1 MRWTNFDKQLTKE
14 FLREFPDLRPSEVVK
29 YAGSNNDRIPAFLNK
44 VSQGAK
50 FPTTDGK
57 EVIIDKSEIP
67 RLKTILIPDA
77 KGVPSLKT
85 TDGTEIKMNQLAK
98 TGEFGGV
105 GQSKTGER
113 ILANRGNTLEGVL
126 GALALARLTVRP
138 SRRVSEVDLKRII
151 GDFGKKAGTQGT
163 GGTISVKAPE
173 EQANTTDTFS
183 LTVKLPAKNYADF
196 VDYDFMMADK
206 LMAGF
211 IRQSIA
217 YVNEAGIVDRYA
229 EFFES
234 NGKADNV
241 GVVADGVS
249 DMTGRKTD
257 IFMTYTDE
265 NGEKQTKKFDLSL
278 KAGTTDQ
285 FGQAAVGSDHSTS
298 RKKAHSEYGWAAYK
312 KIFSDFGIDVS
323 AVGNAY
329 LNAKG
334 IEQAIDIV
342 YNEAYTKFKEELT
355 GSDDN
360 AEKAWLKQFVLNIK
374 NHGTYNDPNVQL
386 AQFEKSKYFVLDF
399 QKLDRLMDRDKLDL
413 GVRVTYTNSRDG
425 TKWPRIEF
433 VNVVD
438 GQLFLKIRSKYNPA
452 KITNLIEK
460 GPYFKEITTVRKN
473 KKYADNDAGPVKE
486 NIMDT
491 TQDFGPNFDI
501 VDDVHVY
508 MRNDSD
514 VYRKQYFPMLCKMQ
528 ECLTAGKKISAKNIM
543 MPVIKDCMM
552 QYNKKYNLANEA
564 SDIIKDEDVKSLC
577 QKIYREEI
585 PLIKKGVYK

>member
-1 MRWTNFDKQLTKE
+1 MVAYKE
-14 FLREFPDLRPSEVVK
+14 FLFEYSDLRPAEVVK
-29 YAGSNNDRIPAFLNK
+29 YMGKSNDRIPAFLNK
-44 VSQGAK
+44 ISQGAK

-57 EVIIDKSEIP
+57 EVIIDKSEIQ
-67 RLKTILIPDA
+67 RLKNEILVPDA

-151 GDFGKKAGTQGT
+151 TDFGKTAGIQGT
-163 GGTISVKAPE
+163 GGTISIKAPE
-173 EQANTTDTFS
+173 EQAKTTDTFS
-183 LTVKLPAKNYADF
+183 LTVKLPSKNYADF

-206 LMAGF
+206 SMAGF

-229 EFFES
+229 KMFES

-241 GVVADGVS
+241 AVIADGVS
-249 DMTGRKTD
+249 DMSGRKTD

-265 NGEKQTKKFDLSL
+265 KGEKQTKRFDLSL
-278 KAGTTDQ
+278 KAGTTNQ
-285 FGQAAVGSDHSTS
+285 FGQAAVGSDHATS
-298 RKKAHSEYGWAAYK
+298 KKKAHSEYGWAAYK
-312 KIFSDFGIDVS
+312 KIFSDFGVDVS

-342 YNEAYTKFKEELT
+342 YNEAYTKFKEELA
-355 GSDDN
+355 GNDDN
-360 AEKAWLKQFVLNIK
+360 AEKKWLKQFVLNIK

-399 QKLDRLMDRDKLDL
+399 QKLDRLLDRDKLDL
-413 GVRVTYTNSRDG
+413 GVRVTYTKSGDG
-425 TKWPRIEF
+425 TKWPRIDF
-433 VNVVD
+433 VNIVD
-438 GQLFLKIRSKYNPA
+438 GQLFLRIRSKYNPA

-460 GPYFKEITTVRKN
+460 GDYFKEITTVRKN
-473 KKYADNDAGPVKE
+473 KPVKE
-486 NIMDT
+486 NLMKP
-491 TQDFGPNFDI
+491 TQDFGPNFNI
-501 VDDVHVY
+501 VDDLHVY
-508 MRNDSD
+508 MRNNDSM
-514 VYRKQYFPMLCKMQ
+514 YRKKYFPMLCAMQ
-528 ECLTAGKKISAKNIM
+528 EELKAGKKINAKTIM
-543 MPVIKDCMM
+543 MPAIKDAMEA
-552 QYNKKYNLANEA
+552 YNKQYNLAEKY
-564 SDIIKDEDVKSLC
+564 SDIITDEDVKTLC
-577 QKIYREEI
+577 KKIYTEEI
-585 PLIKKGVYK
+585 PLIKKGAYK

>member
-1 MRWTNFDKQLTKE
+1 MVAYKE
-14 FLREFPDLRPSEVVK
+14 FLFEYSDLRPAEVVK
-29 YAGSNNDRIPAFLNK
+29 YMGKPNDRIPAFLNK
-44 VSQGAK
+44 ISQGAK

-57 EVIIDKSEIP
+57 EVIIDKSEIQ
-67 RLKTILIPDA
+67 RLKNEILVPDA

-151 GDFGKKAGTQGT
+151 TDFGKTAGIQGT
-163 GGTISVKAPE
+163 GGTISIKAPE
-173 EQANTTDTFS
+173 EQAKTTDTFS
-183 LTVKLPAKNYADF
+183 LTVKLPSKNYADF

-206 LMAGF
+206 SMAGF

-229 EFFES
+229 KMFES

-241 GVVADGVS
+241 AVIADGVS
-249 DMTGRKTD
+249 DMSGRKTD

-265 NGEKQTKKFDLSL
+265 KGEKQTKRFDLSL
-278 KAGTTDQ
+278 KAGTTNQ
-285 FGQAAVGSDHSTS
+285 FGQAAVGSDHATS
-298 RKKAHSEYGWAAYK
+298 KKKAHSEYGWAAYK
-312 KIFSDFGIDVS
+312 KIFSDFGVDVS

-342 YNEAYTKFKEELT
+342 YNEAYTKFKEELA
-355 GSDDN
+355 GNDDN
-360 AEKAWLKQFVLNIK
+360 AEKKWLKQFVLNIK

-399 QKLDRLMDRDKLDL
+399 QKLDRLLDRDKLDL
-413 GVRVTYTNSRDG
+413 GVRVTYTKSGDG
-425 TKWPRIEF
+425 TKWPRIDF
-433 VNVVD
+433 VNIVD
-438 GQLFLKIRSKYNPA
+438 GKLFLRIRSKYNPA

-460 GPYFKEITTVRKN
+460 GDYFKEITTVRKN
-473 KKYADNDAGPVKE
+473 KPVKE
-486 NIMDT
+486 NLMKP
-491 TQDFGPNFDI
+491 TQDFGPNFNI
-501 VDDVHVY
+501 VDDLHVY
-508 MRNDSD
+508 MRNNDSM
-514 VYRKQYFPMLCKMQ
+514 YRKKYFPMLCAMQ
-528 ECLTAGKKISAKNIM
+528 EELKAGKKINAKTIM
-543 MPVIKDCMM
+543 MPTIKDAMEA
-552 QYNKKYNLANEA
+552 YNKQYNLAEKY
-564 SDIIKDEDVKSLC
+564 SDIITDEDVKTLC
-577 QKIYREEI
+577 KKIYTEEI
-585 PLIKKGVYK
+585 PLIKKGAYK

>member
-1 MRWTNFDKQLTKE
+1 MVAYKE
-14 FLREFPDLRPSEVVK
+14 FLFEYSDLRPAEVVK
-29 YAGSNNDRIPAFLNK
+29 YMGKSNDRIPAFLNK
-44 VSQGAK
+44 ISQGAK

-57 EVIIDKSEIP
+57 EVIIDKSEIQ
-67 RLKTILIPDA
+67 RLKNEILVPDA

-151 GDFGKKAGTQGT
+151 TDFGKTAGIQGT
-163 GGTISVKAPE
+163 GGTISIKAPE
-173 EQANTTDTFS
+173 EQAKTTDTFS
-183 LTVKLPAKNYADF
+183 LTVKLPSKNYADF

-206 LMAGF
+206 SMAGF

-229 EFFES
+229 KMFES

-241 GVVADGVS
+241 AVIADGVS
-249 DMTGRKTD
+249 DMSGRKTD

-265 NGEKQTKKFDLSL
+265 KGEKQTKRFDLSL
-278 KAGTTDQ
+278 KAGTTNQ
-285 FGQAAVGSDHSTS
+285 FGQAAVGSDHATS
-298 RKKAHSEYGWAAYK
+298 KKKAHSEYGWAAYK
-312 KIFSDFGIDVS
+312 KIFSDFGVDVS

-342 YNEAYTKFKEELT
+342 YNEAYTKFKEELA
-355 GSDDN
+355 GNDDN
-360 AEKAWLKQFVLNIK
+360 AEKKWLKQFVFNIK

-399 QKLDRLMDRDKLDL
+399 QKLDRLLDRDKLDL
-413 GVRVTYTNSRDG
+413 GVRVTYTKSGDG
-425 TKWPRIEF
+425 TKWPRIDF
-433 VNVVD
+433 VNIVD
-438 GQLFLKIRSKYNPA
+438 GQLFLRIRSKYNPA

-460 GPYFKEITTVRKN
+460 GDYFKEITTVRKN
-473 KKYADNDAGPVKE
+473 KPVKE
-486 NIMDT
+486 NLMKP
-491 TQDFGPNFDI
+491 TQDFGPNFNI
-501 VDDVHVY
+501 VDDLHVY
-508 MRNDSD
+508 MRNNDNM
-514 VYRKQYFPMLCKMQ
+514 YRKKYFPMLCAMQ
-528 ECLTAGKKISAKNIM
+528 EELKAGKKINAKTIM
-543 MPVIKDCMM
+543 MPTIKDAMEA
-552 QYNKKYNLANEA
+552 YNKQYNLAEKY
-564 SDIIKDEDVKSLC
+564 SDIITDEDVKTLC
-577 QKIYREEI
+577 KKIYTEEI

>member
-1 MRWTNFDKQLTKE
+1 MVAYKE
-14 FLREFPDLRPSEVVK
+14 FLFEYSDLRPAEVVK
-29 YAGSNNDRIPAFLNK
+29 YMGKSNDRIPAFLNK
-44 VSQGAK
+44 ISQGAK

-57 EVIIDKSEIP
+57 EVIIDKSEIQ
-67 RLKTILIPDA
+67 RLKNEILVPDA

-151 GDFGKKAGTQGT
+151 TDFGKTAGIQGT
-163 GGTISVKAPE
+163 GGTISIKAPE
-173 EQANTTDTFS
+173 EQAKTTDTFS
-183 LTVKLPAKNYADF
+183 LTVKLPSKNYADF

-206 LMAGF
+206 SMAGF

-229 EFFES
+229 KMFES

-241 GVVADGVS
+241 AVIADGVS
-249 DMTGRKTD
+249 DMSGRKTD

-265 NGEKQTKKFDLSL
+265 KGEKQTKRFDLSL
-278 KAGTTDQ
+278 KAGTTNQ
-285 FGQAAVGSDHSTS
+285 FGQAAVGSDHATS
-298 RKKAHSEYGWAAYK
+298 KKKAHSEYGWAAYK
-312 KIFSDFGIDVS
+312 KIFSDFGVDVS

-342 YNEAYTKFKEELT
+342 YNEAYTKFKEELA
-355 GSDDN
+355 GNDDN
-360 AEKAWLKQFVLNIK
+360 AEKKWLKQFVFNIK

-399 QKLDRLMDRDKLDL
+399 QKLDRLLDRDKLDL
-413 GVRVTYTNSRDG
+413 GVRVTYTKSGDG
-425 TKWPRIEF
+425 TKWPRIDF
-433 VNVVD
+433 VNIVD
-438 GQLFLKIRSKYNPA
+438 GQLFLRIRSKYNPA

-460 GPYFKEITTVRKN
+460 GDYFKEITTVRKN
-473 KKYADNDAGPVKE
+473 KPVKE
-486 NIMDT
+486 NLMKP
-491 TQDFGPNFDI
+491 TQDFGPNFNI
-501 VDDVHVY
+501 VDDLHVY
-508 MRNDSD
+508 MRNNDNM
-514 VYRKQYFPMLCKMQ
+514 YRKKYFPMLCAMQ
-528 ECLTAGKKISAKNIM
+528 EELKAGKKINAKTIM
-543 MPVIKDCMM
+543 MPTIKDAMEA
-552 QYNKKYNLANEA
+552 YNKQYNLAEKY
-564 SDIIKDEDVKSLC
+564 SDIITDEDVKTLC
-577 QKIYREEI
+577 KKIYTEEI
-585 PLIKKGVYK
+585 PLIKKGAYK

>member
-1 MRWTNFDKQLTKE
+1 MVAFKDFILET
-14 FLREFPDLRPSEVVK
+14 DLRPAELVK
-29 YAGSNNDRIPAFLNK
+29 YVGKDNDRIPTFLNK
-44 VSQGAK
+44 VSQGAP
-50 FPTTDGK
+50 FATTDGK
-57 EVIIDKSEIP
+57 QVVIDKSEID
-67 RLKTILIPDA
+67 RLKNEILVPGA
-77 KGVPSLKT
+77 KGNPSLKT
-85 TDGTEIKMNQLAK
+85 TDATEIKMTQLAK

-105 GQSKTGER
+105 GQTKTGER

-138 SRRVSEVDLKRII
+138 SRRVSEVDLKKII
-151 GDFGKKAGTQGT
+151 TDFGKQAGTQGT
-163 GGTISVKAPE
+163 GGTITVKAPE
-173 EQANTTDTFS
+173 EQARTTDTFS

-206 LMAGF
+206 SMAGF

-229 EFFES
+229 KMFES

-241 GVVADGVS
+241 AVIADGVT

-285 FGQAAVGSDHSTS
+285 FGQAAVGSDHATS
-298 RKKAHSEYGWAAYK
+298 KKKAHSEYGWAAYK

-342 YNEAYTKFKEELT
+342 YNEAYTKFKEELA
-355 GSDDN
+355 GNDDN

-399 QKLDRLMDRDKLDL
+399 QKLDRLLDRDKLDL
-413 GVRVTYTNSRDG
+413 GVRVTYTNSKDG

-433 VNVVD
+433 VNIVD
-438 GQLFLKIRSKYNPA
+438 GKLFLKIRSKYNPA

-473 KKYADNDAGPVKE
+473 KPVKE
-486 NIMDT
+486 NMMAP
-491 TQDFGPNFDI
+491 TQDFGPNYNV
-501 VDDVHVY
+501 VDDLHVY
-508 MRNDSD
+508 MRNNPE
-514 VYRKQYFPMLCKMQ
+514 VYRKQYFPMLCAMQ
-528 ECLTAGKKISAKNIM
+528 EQLSAGKKINANKIM
-543 MPVIKDCMM
+543 MPVINTCMEK
-552 QYNKKYNLANEA
+552 YNKQYGLAEKT
-564 SDIIKDEDVKSLC
+564 SDLITKEDVKTLVK
-577 QKIYREEI
+577 KIYTEEI

>member
-1 MRWTNFDKQLTKE
+1 MVAYKE
-14 FLREFPDLRPSEVVK
+14 FLFEYSDLRPAEVVK
-29 YAGSNNDRIPAFLNK
+29 YMGKPNDRIPAFLNK
-44 VSQGAK
+44 ISQGAK

-57 EVIIDKSEIP
+57 EVIIDKSEIQ
-67 RLKTILIPDA
+67 RLKNEILVPDA

-151 GDFGKKAGTQGT
+151 TDFGKTAGIQGT
-163 GGTISVKAPE
+163 GGTISIKAPE
-173 EQANTTDTFS
+173 EQAKTTDTFS
-183 LTVKLPAKNYADF
+183 LTVKLPSKNYADF

-206 LMAGF
+206 SMAGF

-229 EFFES
+229 KMFES

-241 GVVADGVS
+241 AVIADGVS
-249 DMTGRKTD
+249 DMSGRKTD

-265 NGEKQTKKFDLSL
+265 KGEKQTKRFDLSL
-278 KAGTTDQ
+278 KAGTTNQ
-285 FGQAAVGSDHSTS
+285 FGQAAVGSDHATS
-298 RKKAHSEYGWAAYK
+298 KKKAHSEYGWAAYK
-312 KIFSDFGIDVS
+312 KIFSDFGVDVS

-342 YNEAYTKFKEELT
+342 YNEAYTKFKEELA
-355 GSDDN
+355 GNDDN
-360 AEKAWLKQFVLNIK
+360 AEKKWLKQFVLNIK

-399 QKLDRLMDRDKLDL
+399 QKLDRLLDRDKLDL
-413 GVRVTYTNSRDG
+413 GVRVTYTKSGDG
-425 TKWPRIEF
+425 TKWPRIDF
-433 VNVVD
+433 VNIVD
-438 GQLFLKIRSKYNPA
+438 GQLFLRIRSKYNPA

-460 GPYFKEITTVRKN
+460 GDYFKEITTVRKN
-473 KKYADNDAGPVKE
+473 KPVKE
-486 NIMDT
+486 NLMKP
-491 TQDFGPNFDI
+491 TQDFGPNFNI
-501 VDDVHVY
+501 VDDLHVY
-508 MRNDSD
+508 MRNNDSM
-514 VYRKQYFPMLCKMQ
+514 YRKKYFPMLCAMQ
-528 ECLTAGKKISAKNIM
+528 EELKAGKKINAKTIM
-543 MPVIKDCMM
+543 MPTIKDAMEA
-552 QYNKKYNLANEA
+552 YNKQYNLAEKY
-564 SDIIKDEDVKSLC
+564 SDIITDEDVKTLC
-577 QKIYREEI
+577 KKIYTEEI
-585 PLIKKGVYK
+585 PLIKKGAYK

>member
-1 MRWTNFDKQLTKE
+1 MVAFKDFILET
-14 FLREFPDLRPSEVVK
+14 DLRPAELVK
-29 YAGSNNDRIPAFLNK
+29 YVGKDNDRIPTFLNK
-44 VSQGAK
+44 VSQGAP
-50 FPTTDGK
+50 FATTDGK
-57 EVIIDKSEIP
+57 QVVIDKSEID
-67 RLKTILIPDA
+67 RLKNEILVPGA
-77 KGVPSLKT
+77 KGNPSLKT
-85 TDGTEIKMNQLAK
+85 TDATEIKMTQLAK

-105 GQSKTGER
+105 GQTKTGER

-138 SRRVSEVDLKRII
+138 SRRVSEVDLKKII
-151 GDFGKKAGTQGT
+151 TDFGKQAGTQGT
-163 GGTISVKAPE
+163 GGTITVKAPE
-173 EQANTTDTFS
+173 EQARTTDTFS

-206 LMAGF
+206 SMAGF

-229 EFFES
+229 KMFET

-241 GVVADGVS
+241 AVIADGVT

-285 FGQAAVGSDHSTS
+285 FGQAAVGSDHATS
-298 RKKAHSEYGWAAYK
+298 KKKAHSEYGWAAYK

-342 YNEAYTKFKEELT
+342 YNEAYTKFKEELA
-355 GSDDN
+355 GNDDN

-399 QKLDRLMDRDKLDL
+399 QKLDRLLDRDKLDL

-433 VNVVD
+433 VNIVD
-438 GQLFLKIRSKYNPA
+438 GKLFLKIRSKYNPA

-473 KKYADNDAGPVKE
+473 KPVKE
-486 NIMDT
+486 NMMAP
-491 TQDFGPNFDI
+491 TQDFGPNYNV
-501 VDDVHVY
+501 VDDLHVY
-508 MRNDSD
+508 MRNNPE
-514 VYRKQYFPMLCKMQ
+514 VYRKQYFPMLCAMQ
-528 ECLTAGKKISAKNIM
+528 EQLSAGKKINANKIM
-543 MPVIKDCMM
+543 MPVINTCMEK
-552 QYNKKYNLANEA
+552 YNKQYGLAEKT
-564 SDIIKDEDVKSLC
+564 SDLITKEDVKTLVK
-577 QKIYREEI
+577 KIYTEEI

>member
-1 MRWTNFDKQLTKE
+1 MVAFKE
-14 FLREFPDLRPSEVVK
+14 FLFEYADLRPSEVVK
-29 YAGSNNDRIPAFLNK
+29 YLGKSNDRIPAFLNK
-44 VSQGAK
+44 ISQGAK
-50 FPTTDGK
+50 FPTIDGK
-57 EVIIDKSEIP
+57 EVIIDKSEIE
-67 RLKTILIPDA
+67 RLKNEILIPNA
-77 KGVPSLKT
+77 KGVPNLKT

-151 GDFGKKAGTQGT
+151 TDFGKQAGTQGT

-173 EQANTTDTFS
+173 EQAKTTDTFS

-206 LMAGF
+206 SMAGF

-229 EFFES
+229 KMFES

-241 GVVADGVS
+241 SVIADGVS
-249 DMTGRKTD
+249 DMSGRKTD

-265 NGEKQTKKFDLSL
+265 NGEKQTKRFDLSL
-278 KAGTTDQ
+278 KAGTTNQ
-285 FGQAAVGSDHSTS
+285 FGQAAVGSDHATS
-298 RKKAHSEYGWAAYK
+298 KKKAHSEYGWAAYK
-312 KIFSDFGIDVS
+312 KIFSDFGVDVS

-329 LNAKG
+329 LNATG

-342 YNEAYTKFKEELT
+342 YNEAYTKFKEELA
-355 GSDDN
+355 GNDDN

-399 QKLDRLMDRDKLDL
+399 QKLDRLLDRDKLDM
-413 GVRVTYTNSRDG
+413 GVRVTYTNSGDG
-425 TKWPRIEF
+425 TKWPRIDF
-433 VNVVD
+433 VNIVD
-438 GQLFLKIRSKYNPA
+438 GKLFLRIRSKYNPA

-460 GPYFKEITTVRKN
+460 GDYFKEITTVRKN
-473 KKYADNDAGPVKE
+473 KPVKE
-486 NIMDT
+486 NMMKP
-491 TQDFGPNFDI
+491 TQDFGPNYNV
-501 VDDVHVY
+501 VDDLHVY
-508 MRNDSD
+508 MRNNDSM
-514 VYRKQYFPMLCKMQ
+514 YRKKYFPMLCAMQ
-528 ECLTAGKKISAKNIM
+528 EQLQAGKKINAKKIM
-543 MPVIKDCMM
+543 MPVIKDCMEAYNK
-552 QYNKKYNLANEA
+552 QYNLVEKV
-564 SDIIKDEDVKSLC
+564 SDLITDEDVKTLVK
-577 QKIYREEI
+577 KIYTEEI